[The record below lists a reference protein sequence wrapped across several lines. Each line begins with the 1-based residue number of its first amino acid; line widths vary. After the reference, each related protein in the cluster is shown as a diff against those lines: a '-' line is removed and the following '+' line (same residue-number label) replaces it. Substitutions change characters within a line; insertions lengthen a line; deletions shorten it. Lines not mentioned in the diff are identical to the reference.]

1 MDENNKYCACTGTDA
16 KFHITLNQQGPEGK
30 QGPQG
35 IKGVDGISPS
45 ISVESSTQNNY
56 QLRIST
62 AYNTFVTPNLKGDD
76 KVQIDPFT
84 LTKPGDIPEFGLNKT
99 VTNNDIIDGIVT
111 IPGGLGF
118 SININDY
125 ADESHSI
132 KPQYRFPI
140 TTTIKQYGIIIGKS
154 TSYLLTNNSI
164 TANNPIMLT
173 RNKDGSVTLDFDDT
187 NYQGKLTAGNNID
200 ITDNTISVTGM
211 PTKISDLTNDAGYL
225 TTIPS
230 EYVTDSE
237 LEAKGYATNA
247 ELSTV
252 AEEVVTVQS
261 DVADLDSTV
270 STLKPIV
277 EDHTIAIGSIN
288 DSIGMINTDITE
300 LKSGKQDTLTAGTNI
315 TIEGNVIS
323 GTGGVQID
331 DETPS
336 TETVYSS
343 NKVED
348 LLMDYIPT
356 STYTEGINQLE
367 NTKNQNIFDI
377 NKFTV
382 VGSPTI
388 TDDGVATNFSNSSY
402 IRTQNNFSIDISKN
416 FEVHLK
422 LKNIKY
428 NSSLSDTG
436 VLRFITET
444 GNVRFTLRY
453 NGKTFYLVSGGN
465 DNNSEITGIKYFQ
478 YTSDMDVEIIFGLK
492 DTTFYGKIKRSY
504 DTDWSNLTTTTITID
519 DTFKSAYIEFSRG
532 WNNYM
537 TTETGSIDLKQFSI
551 TVDGK
556 VVFSGLMEST
566 KPIYD
571 NITSINTQLSEF
583 ELDTNNNFSA
593 VNSALNEKANL
604 SDLSGY
610 VTLTKY
616 NELLDRVVALETE
629 INGGNA

>member
-45 ISVESSTQNNY
+45 ISVESSTQDNY

-187 NYQGKLTAGNNID
+187 NYQHKLTAGSNIN
-200 ITDNTISVTGM
+200 ITDNTISVTGI
-211 PTKISDLTNDAGYL
+211 PTKVSDLTNDAGYL
-225 TTIPS
+225 TSIPS

-237 LEAKGYATNA
+237 LTAKGYITDAEVEAKNYATKT

-252 AEEVVTVQS
+252 AEQVVTTQS

-277 EDHTIAIGSIN
+277 EDNTTAIGSIN
-288 DSIGMINTDITE
+288 DSIAMAMEDIT
-300 LKSGKQDTLTAGTNI
+300 
-315 TIEGNVIS
+315 
-323 GTGGVQID
+323 
-331 DETPS
+331 
-336 TETVYSS
+336 
-343 NKVED
+343 D
-348 LLMDYIPT
+348 LR
-356 STYTEGINQLE
+356 E
-367 NTKNQNIFDI
+367 TKNDNIFDI
-377 NKFTV
+377 SKFTV
-382 VGSPTI
+382 VGTPTI
-388 TDDGVATNFSNSSY
+388 ADDGVIQKQEVGGMVETTSFTELNSSTTNFEIISPLLTLKDNSNVGREQYFWCDRNNILRSSVLFPENVAR
-402 IRTQNNFSIDISKN
+402 IRYLNNSGAVKEF
-416 FEVHLK
+416 K
-422 LKNIKY
+422 LSVPGTSGTTLQTKIAYRTGVIYGYAKINGGEWVLIG
-428 NSSLSDTG
+428 SDADGISDTIIIAKMRTKQG
-436 VLRFITET
+436 ALDADFS
-444 GNVRFTLRY
+444 FT
-453 NGKTFYLVSGGN
+453 
-465 DNNSEITGIKYFQ
+465 DNA
-478 YTSDMDVEIIFGLK
+478 L
-492 DTTFYGKIKRSY
+492 
-504 DTDWSNLTTTTITID
+504 
-519 DTFKSAYIEFSRG
+519 
-532 WNNYM
+532 
-537 TTETGSIDLKQFSI
+537 IDLKYAKV

-556 VVFSGLMEST
+556 EVFNGLMEST

-571 NITSINTQLSEF
+571 KITSTNTQLSNF

-616 NELLDRVVALETE
+616 NELLDRVTALETE